1 MCLRIFDE
9 TILIGIKKKDK
20 RKSDSITKRV
30 RKCKIQNSIDYIWYT
45 SLIFVRILFSSVFD
59 FYINKIDRDMLEFLN
74 WIIKCR
80 DYKFS
85 WFNVSIILIT
95 SINKVWFDNNY
106 EERIDYNNS
115 KNSNDFEILN
125 QCQILKIFETAY

>member
-74 WIIKCR
+74 
-80 DYKFS
+80 
-85 WFNVSIILIT
+85 
-95 SINKVWFDNNY
+95 
-106 EERIDYNNS
+106 
-115 KNSNDFEILN
+115 
-125 QCQILKIFETAY
+125 